1 MFDTVRADLN
11 RARHLNGLAPG
22 WVNLWVKTAMHVGV
36 MAVLTYRLGSWAR
49 RVRIP
54 ILRQVLLILMVIVR
68 RVMCIVTGVEI
79 SPRAEIGPGLVVHT
93 AYGVFIGDTRIGRN
107 CLVQHGV
114 VISQGVRSIG
124 DNVYFGPGAK
134 VIGRAAIGNNV
145 RVVANSVVMT
155 DVGDNLTVVGVP
167 ARIRWR
173 NRASLAASAIAV
185 ASVLRLREGGTTEFI
200 SSLPWL

>member
-1 MFDTVRADLN
+1 
-11 RARHLNGLAPG
+11 
-22 WVNLWVKTAMHVGV
+22 
-36 MAVLTYRLGSWAR
+36 
-49 RVRIP
+49 
-54 ILRQVLLILMVIVR
+54 
-68 RVMCIVTGVEI
+68 
-79 SPRAEIGPGLVVHT
+79 
-93 AYGVFIGDTRIGRN
+93 VFIGDTRIGRN

-173 NRASLAASAIAV
+173 NRASLAASAVAV
-185 ASVLRLREGGTTEFI
+185 ASILRFRDGGAADLI
-200 SSLPWL
+200 SSLPLL